1 MEGAYQPAWHPRPE
15 QMVAVSGQDDL
26 TNPAGDRRGNVAEV
40 RAFARESPGE
50 VAAQVR
56 GLQTSKPIKHG
67 LY

>member
-1 MEGAYQPAWHPRPE
+1 
-15 QMVAVSGQDDL
+15 MVAVSGQDDL